1 MKKFLYLICS
11 LALTVTACDPM
22 DDVYDELDAVNTG
35 SDLKMTL
42 TLNADQYKVV
52 TNKSYF
58 LSEEDAAAKIPAI
71 LDNKFPHLDN
81 GTLATITYNS
91 VTTPFSNTFV
101 SNEVAYTVTEED
113 YNALIA
119 QGAIRYKNFDSPDD
133 IVALLNYKYPSA
145 ADKQLVKLTFNWYS
159 GSASPSTQEVTDH
172 FFFVNGEWVDTY
184 VVTNAN
190 YEAVDHTKYS
200 FSSSD
205 GANLDLYLDKFLR
218 ESVLGAKPG
227 DVQYVSYAYYSSS
240 SRTTT
245 QRVTA
250 MVFDGTSWTALKD
263 SVTEEA
269 TLNFSKQKGIWVPDL
284 SIRYALVAD
293 DYNWIAQQEGIA
305 DAAAIASLARYRNF
319 DVALWSTE
327 NIVKAM
333 GALMKKYYPNAKV
346 DQKFSITYV
355 IYAGGTSSTSIKIK
369 LNSAGNY
376 ELAD

>member
-11 LALTVTACDPM
+11 LALTATACDPM

-101 SNEVAYTVTEED
+101 SNEVTYTVTEED

-119 QGAIRYKNFDSPDD
+119 QGAIKYKNFDSPDD
-133 IVALLNYKYPSA
+133 IVALLNYKYPNA

-227 DVQYVSYAYYSSS
+227 DVQYVSYAYYSST

-250 MVFDGTSWTALKD
+250 MAFDGTSWTALKD

-284 SIRYALVAD
+284 SIRYTLVTD
-293 DYNWIAQQEGIA
+293 DYNWIAQQEGVA
-305 DAAAIASLARYRNF
+305 DAAATASLARYRNF

-369 LNSAGNY
+369 LNSAGKY